1 MGTRDSSMAGREEGE
16 EAEIERLP
24 MDLLANIFVMLTSF
38 TDLAQ

>member
-1 MGTRDSSMAGREEGE
+1 MGTGDSMAGREEGE